1 MTGPTSSRERAPFG
15 AVAPYYDELMRS
27 VPYHMWVGYYLL
39 LLSVQEHH
47 PRRLLDACCGTGTVA
62 ELLAGEGFDVSGFD
76 ISAPMIERARAKAQ
90 RKKLDIEY
98 WVSDAVDVQLN
109 REFDAAY
116 SFFDSLNNITEPSR
130 LQSALTRIGEHLP
143 SGGSMIFDLN
153 TAYSFE
159 ARMFDQQNLSRKSR
173 LRYKWVGEWDSD
185 RQIITVQMRFWRG
198 DEEFEETH
206 RQRAYDESEVRVM
219 LQEAGF
225 RDIRTYHSYSLD
237 PPRRTTDRIHYAA
250 IKR

>member
-1 MTGPTSSRERAPFG
+1 MAAPTPSRDHAAFG
-15 AVAPYYDELMRS
+15 AVAPYYDELMRT
-27 VPYHMWVGYYLL
+27 VPYRMWVGYYLL
-39 LLSVQEHH
+39 LLSVQERH
-47 PRRLLDACCGTGTVA
+47 PGRLLDVCCGTGTVA
-62 ELLAGEGFDVSGFD
+62 EMLVREGFEVSGFD
-76 ISAPMIERARAKAQ
+76 ISAAMIERARAKAQ

-98 WVSDAVDVQLN
+98 WVSDAANVQLN

-130 LQSALTRIGEHLP
+130 LQSALTRIGSHLP
-143 SGGSMIFDLN
+143 TDGSLIFDLN

-159 ARMFDQQNLSRKSR
+159 ARMFDQQNLSRRAR
-173 LRYKWVGEWDSD
+173 LRYKWVGEWDAD
-185 RQIITVQMRFWRG
+185 HQIITVHMRFWR
-198 DEEFEETH
+198 DDKEFEEVH
-206 RQRAYDESEVRVM
+206 RQRAYDESEVRAM
-219 LQEAGF
+219 LQAAGF